1 MTQQVAFCSVPG
13 NADLLPRKQ
22 TSSFIAAISAH
33 GNVRQYHHPGMHKER
48 LANCFYCLTSIAE
61 AVGRSADSARAAQSS
76 SAEGA
81 HRDGQG
87 PVAPIDY
94 NGIAGRMEVIMPEDV
109 SLVKYLGSGGYGEVY
124 LGKWHSSEAAIK
136 CLNPSLFFNAGQV
149 KAFQRA

>member
-1 MTQQVAFCSVPG
+1 MLMAERI
-13 NADLLPRKQ
+13 LLH
-22 TSSFIAAISAH
+22 A
-33 GNVRQYHHPGMHKER
+33 G
-48 LANCFYCLTSIAE
+48 
-61 AVGRSADSARAAQSS
+61 AVGHSADSARGVAQSS

-81 HRDGQG
+81 ERNAQG

-94 NGIAGRMEVIMPEDV
+94 NGIAGRMEVILPKDV

-149 KAFQRA
+149 RPFIGDVPASIKE